1 MKIKTLNIVE
11 TAYRA
16 TLEEQDDT
24 ILWLSRSL
32 QGAGAEV
39 DVLLKGAAV
48 SYAVTAQDASG
59 LAFGS
64 ERQTQPPRLAV
75 EIAKLVAGGAT
86 VYLVEEDLA
95 ERGIVGEE
103 LVAGVERIRV
113 GAVAPLVAG
122 YDRIWHW

>member
-1 MKIKTLNIVE
+1 MKTLNIVE

-32 QGAGAEV
+32 QAAGAKV
-39 DVLLKGAAV
+39 DLLLKGAAV
-48 SYAVTAQDASG
+48 SYALAAQDASG
-59 LAFGS
+59 LAFGTES
-64 ERQTQPPRLAV
+64 QTQPPRLADD
-75 EIAKLVAGGAT
+75 IAKLLAGGAV
-86 VYLVEEDLA
+86 VYIVEDDLA

-103 LVAGVERIRV
+103 IVEGIERIR
-113 GAVAPLVAG
+113 GSALAPLIAS

>member
-1 MKIKTLNIVE
+1 MKTLNIVE

-32 QGAGAEV
+32 QAAGAKV

-48 SYAVTAQDASG
+48 SYALAAQDASG
-59 LAFGS
+59 LALGTES
-64 ERQTQPPRLAV
+64 QTQPPRLADD
-75 EIAKLVAGGAT
+75 IAKLLAGGAA
-86 VYLVEEDLA
+86 VYIVEDDLA

-103 LVAGVERIRV
+103 IVEGVERIR
-113 GAVAPLVAG
+113 GTALAPLIAG